1 MENAPAEKEI
11 LPGRMPAGRT
21 ESTTGGLTAAEYRQL
36 ICRETEEA
44 IRDEE
49 KRKERMARAERS
61 LIVKYRRV
69 IWRKFTKA
77 IHDYEL
83 IKEGDRIAC
92 CISGGKDSMILA
104 KLLQEIQ
111 RHGMVK
117 FDLVFLCM
125 NPGYHEENRQI
136 IENNAKLLGIDLT
149 MFETRIFDAVVKIE
163 QSPCY
168 LCARMRRGNLYAE
181 AKKLGCN
188 KIALGHHFDDVI
200 ETVML
205 GMLYAGK
212 FETMLPKL
220 RSKNFEGMELIRPLY
235 LVREA
240 DIKAW
245 RDYNGLH
252 FIQCACRFTENS
264 LKENNS
270 KRAEVKELL
279 AALRKVDRN
288 IDNNI
293 FNSTRD
299 VSLTTILGYHTRE
312 EKYYFLDDYDQPAK
326 GEGDGI

>member
-1 MENAPAEKEI
+1 MNIISAEKTS
-11 LPGRMPAGRT
+11 LT
-21 ESTTGGLTAAEYRQL
+21 EGLGAAEYRRRL
-36 ICRETEEA
+36 VLSLEEFVK
-44 IRDEE
+44 DEE
-49 KRKERMARAERS
+49 KLGERRAQIERS
-61 LIVKYRRV
+61 LIVKYRRP
-69 IWRKFTKA
+69 IWRRFTKA
-77 IHDYEL
+77 VHDYQL
-83 IKEGDRIAC
+83 IQEGDRIAC
-92 CISGGKDSMILA
+92 CISGGKDSMVLA
-104 KLLQEIQ
+104 KLLQELQ

-125 NPGYHEENRQI
+125 NPGYHEENRRI
-136 IENNAKLLGIDLT
+136 IESNAKILGIDLQ
-149 MFETRIFDAVVKIE
+149 MFESRIFDAVSRIE

-220 RSKNFEGMELIRPLY
+220 HSKNFEGMELIRPLY

-264 LKENNS
+264 EEEGGS

-279 AALRKVDRN
+279 AALRKIDKN
-288 IDNNI
+288 IDMNI

-299 VSLTTILGYHTRE
+299 VSLTTILGYHT
-312 EKYYFLDDYDQPAK
+312 KDWSYSFLDDYDAPAE
-326 GEGDGI
+326 GEDDGV